1 MSKPGE
7 LAASPSKM
15 KIDPAVMKV
24 AWILLVGML
33 APLFDT
39 TIMNVAIDTLG
50 NVLHAPVTSIQW
62 VMTSYLLA
70 ISLVIPISGWLV
82 DRYGGKNMWNLALSL
97 FLVGSV
103 LCGLSWNVGSLIAFR
118 VIQGLGGG
126 LMMPIMQTMIVRA
139 AGGQNLGRVMAIVGL
154 PVLIGPIL
162 GPVLGGVII
171 HNLDWRWIFYVN
183 IPVCL
188 IALFLSLKGLPKDDV
203 ANRPQKLD
211 LLGLTLVSPALVLMI
226 FGLTKVSS
234 EHGFF
239 NSPVL
244 VPIAIGLLFM
254 IVFSWYVLRKT
265 DHPIVDLRIFKS
277 TTFSASA
284 FLLFISGL
292 SSYAGMLLLPLY
304 YQQVRGHSVLAS
316 GLLLIPQGLGM
327 LMTRSLAGKLTDTI
341 GSRWVVFVGTVLT
354 LLGTL
359 PFALGAADISE
370 VLLAISLIIR
380 GGGLGGLML
389 PIMATAYEGLSKELV
404 PHASSATRI
413 LQQIGGAF
421 GASVFAVILQNQ
433 INSQPVHDVSA
444 LNTAFN
450 HTFMWSVVFTIVS
463 LVFIIFLPHKKKN
476 TVLKPSIN

>member
-1 MSKPGE
+1 MDKPSE
-7 LAASPSKM
+7 LAANP

-24 AWILLVGML
+24 AWILLIGLL

-50 NVLHAPVTSIQW
+50 TALHASVSTIQW
-62 VMTSYLLA
+62 VMTGYLLA
-70 ISLVIPISGWLV
+70 IGMVIPISGWAV
-82 DRYGGKNMWNLALSL
+82 DRYGGKNMWMLALSL

-103 LCGLSWNVGSLIAFR
+103 LSSLAWNVGSLIAFR

-139 AGGQNLGRVMAIVGL
+139 AGGEKLGRVMAIVGL

-171 HNLDWRWIFYVN
+171 HSLNWRWIFYVN

-188 IALFLSLKGLPKDDV
+188 LAFLLAVRGLPKDAV
-203 ANRPQKLD
+203 ANQPQKLD
-211 LLGLTLVSPALVLMI
+211 ILGLTLLSPSLVLMI
-226 FGLTKVSS
+226 FGLTQVSS
-234 EHGFF
+234 EQGFF
-239 NSPVL
+239 QTSVLFPV
-244 VPIAIGLLFM
+244 VTGLLFLM
-254 IVFSWYVLRKT
+254 VFCLYVLKKSH
-265 DHPIVDLRIFKS
+265 HPIIDLRIFKS
-277 TTFSASA
+277 KPFTASSC
-284 FLLFISGL
+284 LLFISGL

-304 YQQVRGHSVLAS
+304 YQQVRGESVLAS
-316 GLLLIPQGLGM
+316 GLLLIPQGIGM
-327 LMTRSLAGKLTDTI
+327 LLTRSLAGKLTDTI
-341 GSRWVVFVGTVLT
+341 GSRWVVLCGTLLT

-359 PFALGAADISE
+359 PFALGGADTSE
-370 VLLAISLIIR
+370 VLLAISLLVR

-389 PIMATAYEGLSKELV
+389 PIMATAYEGLTQELV

-433 INSQPVHDVSA
+433 INAQSVHNLA
-444 LNTAFN
+444 TLNAAYH
-450 HTFMWSVVFTIVS
+450 HTFMWTVGFTVLS
-463 LVFIIFLPHKKKN
+463 FLFIAFLPNKRPIRK
-476 TVLKPSIN
+476 

>member
-7 LAASPSKM
+7 LAAAQS

-50 NVLHAPVTSIQW
+50 TVLHAPVTSIQW

-70 ISLVIPISGWLV
+70 ISMVIPISGWLV
-82 DRYGGKNMWNLALSL
+82 DRYGGQNMWILALSL

-139 AGGQNLGRVMAIVGL
+139 AGGANLGRIMAIVGL

-183 IPVCL
+183 LPVCL
-188 IALFLSLKGLPKDDV
+188 IALLLSVRGLPKDDV
-203 ANRPQKLD
+203 ANHPQKLD
-211 LLGLTLVSPALVLMI
+211 LLGLILLSPALVLMI
-226 FGLTKVSS
+226 YGLTKVSS

-239 NSPVL
+239 KSLVL

-254 IVFSWYVLRKT
+254 IVFCWYGLKKS

-277 TTFSASA
+277 KTFSASSC
-284 FLLFISGL
+284 LLFISGL

-304 YQQVRGHSVLAS
+304 YQQVRGQSVLAS
-316 GLLLIPQGLGM
+316 GLLLIPQGVGM

-341 GSRWVVFVGTVLT
+341 GSRWVVLGGTILT

-359 PFALGAADISE
+359 PFALGAADTSE
-370 VLLAISLIIR
+370 VLLAISLIVR

-389 PIMATAYEGLSKELV
+389 PIMATAYEGLSKELI

-433 INSQPVHDVSA
+433 INAQSVHDIST

-450 HTFMWSVVFTIVS
+450 HTFMWSVGFTIVS
-463 LVFIIFLPHKKKN
+463 LVFIFFLPHKKRA
-476 TVLKPSIN
+476 

>member
-1 MSKPGE
+1 MDQSSE
-7 LAASPSKM
+7 LAAQS

-70 ISLVIPISGWLV
+70 IGLVIPISGWLV
-82 DRYGGKNMWNLALSL
+82 DRYGGKKMWILALSL
-97 FLVGSV
+97 FLVGSAC
-103 LCGLSWNVGSLIAFR
+103 CGLSWNVGSLIAFR

-126 LMMPIMQTMIVRA
+126 LMMPIMQTVIVRA
-139 AGGQNLGRVMAIVGL
+139 AGGANLGRIMAIVGL

-183 IPVCL
+183 LPVCL
-188 IALFLSLKGLPKDDV
+188 IALFLSVKGLPKEDA

-211 LLGLTLVSPALVLMI
+211 LLGLTLLSPSLVLMI
-226 FGLTKVSS
+226 YGLTKVSS
-234 EHGFF
+234 EQGFF
-239 NSPVL
+239 KSPVL
-244 VPIAIGLLFM
+244 VPMAIGLLFM
-254 IVFSWYVLRKT
+254 IVFCWYGFKKS
-265 DHPIVDLRIFKS
+265 DHPLIDLRIFKS
-277 TTFSASA
+277 KSFSASSC
-284 FLLFISGL
+284 LLFISGL

-304 YQQVRGHSVLAS
+304 YQQVRGMSVLAS
-316 GLLLIPQGLGM
+316 GLLLIPQGVGM
-327 LMTRSLAGKLTDTI
+327 LLTRSLAGKLTDTI
-341 GSRWVVFVGTVLT
+341 GSRWVVLGGTILT

-359 PFALGAADISE
+359 PFALGAADTSE
-370 VLLAISLIIR
+370 ILLAISLIVR

-389 PIMATAYEGLSKELV
+389 PIMATAYEGLSKELI

-433 INSQPVHDVSA
+433 IHTQAA
-444 LNTAFN
+444 LNTAYN
-450 HTFMWSVVFTIVS
+450 HTFMWSVVFTVLS
-463 LVFIIFLPHKKKN
+463 LGFIIFLPHKKRA
-476 TVLKPSIN
+476 